1 MTRSPV
7 YDPIAT
13 RPRDWREHQADLADF
28 ASATVPYPLLFATI
42 SGADL
47 YGFPS
52 ADGDYDIRATHVLPL
67 RKMIVAPLHGASWYR
82 MSGATVEKSQEHI
95 ALLIDL
101 VSHDIGKALHLAL
114 KGNGYVL
121 EQILSPLV
129 LVTTAWHEELRE
141 IAQGCITRRV
151 YYHYRGFFTGQQKLY
166 NKAGDKRVKG
176 LLYQYRVAMTGIVAL
191 ETGEI
196 EANVLRLNERF
207 HLPGVEE
214 LVARKVSG
222 ERTCVENDA
231 PYLRE
236 IASLEPRLDEA
247 YERSALPDRTPSE
260 VWAAAEDFLFRC
272 RLAVRQVGNL
282 SYTEGM
288 GKE

>member
-1 MTRSPV
+1 MMHPHNPTV
-7 YDPIAT
+7 A
-13 RPRDWREHQADLADF
+13 RPLDWREHHARLTDA
-28 ASATVPYPLLFATI
+28 ARAAAPYPLLFATL

-52 ADGDYDIRATHVLPL
+52 ADGDYDVRAVHVLPL
-67 RKMIVAPLHGASWYR
+67 RKMIMAPLHGASWHS
-82 MSGATVEKSQEHI
+82 MSDATVERNREHSGF
-95 ALLIDL
+95 LVDL
-101 VSHDIGKALHLAL
+101 VSHDVGKAIHLAL

-129 LVTTAWHEELRE
+129 LVTSTWHEELKE
-141 IAQGCITRRV
+141 IARGCITRKV

-166 NKAGDKRVKG
+166 NKTDAKRVKG

-207 HLPGVEE
+207 HLPGVED

-222 ERTCVENDA
+222 EKVCVEDDA
-231 PYLRE
+231 PYLHE

-247 YERSALPDRTPSE
+247 CECSTLPDRTPPE
-260 VWAAAEDFLFRC
+260 VWAAAEDFLFHC
-272 RLAVRQVGNL
+272 RLA
-282 SYTEGM
+282 EG
-288 GKE
+288 E

>member
-1 MTRSPV
+1 MTPVARSH
-7 YDPIAT
+7 
-13 RPRDWREHQADLADF
+13 DWRERQAGLTDF
-28 ASATVPYPLLFATI
+28 ARAAVPYPLTFATL

-52 ADGDYDIRATHVLPL
+52 ADGDYDVRAAHVLPL
-67 RKMIVAPLHGASWYR
+67 RKMIVAPLHGASWHR
-82 MSGATVEKSQEHI
+82 MSDATVERNREHSG
-95 ALLIDL
+95 LLVDL
-101 VSHDIGKALHLAL
+101 VSHDIGKAIHLAL

-129 LVTTAWHEELRE
+129 LVTSAWHEELKE
-141 IAQGCITRRV
+141 IARGCITRKV

-166 NKAGDKRVKG
+166 NKADDKQVKG
-176 LLYQYRVAMTGIVAL
+176 LLYQYRVAMTGIVVL
-191 ETGEI
+191 ETEEI

-207 HLPGVEE
+207 RLPGIED

-222 ERTCVENDA
+222 EMVCVEDDA

-247 YERSALPDRTPSE
+247 YERSALSDCTLPE
-260 VWAAAEDFLFRC
+260 VWAAAEDLLFRC
-272 RLAVRQVGNL
+272 RLA
-282 SYTEGM
+282 EG
-288 GKE
+288 G